1 MDLNGEALMN
11 DAADISWSGGS
22 ATFNTLMKVVQMILT
37 KTPEALFPDA
47 WKLTVESILP
57 WFIGA
62 GAVLVNL
69 FFLIGFLRQ
78 NTNLKENVTI
88 ESWIEGAIRVIVA
101 NSLILNGVGILED
114 FIGISTAATKFV
126 VGKEVVQIV
135 NPDFDAGTLLFYLF
149 VGIIYFIA
157 SAVCG
162 ILILIVILKRVLYI
176 DYCIAVM
183 PIGIA
188 TFAGGR
194 GFENS
199 GIAWIKTFLTYCFEI
214 VAIAFLLRVGS
225 VMASGL
231 PAFILDA
238 ANESG
243 MFDGF
248 WNGINN
254 MVVMVFLT
262 SVIKNADDLVRRSFD
277 LR

>member
-22 ATFNTLMKVVQMILT
+22 ALFNTIMKVVQMILS
-37 KTPEALFPDA
+37 KTPEEIFPDA
-47 WKLTVESILP
+47 WKLTVDSILP

-69 FFLIGFLRQ
+69 FFLIGFFRQ
-78 NTNLKENVTI
+78 NLNLKENVTL
-88 ESWIEGAIRVIVA
+88 EAWIEGGIRVIVA
-101 NSLILNGVGILED
+101 NTLILNGVVILQD
-114 FIGISTAATKFV
+114 FITLATVATKFII
-126 VGKEVVQIV
+126 GKNVIQIT

-149 VGIIYFIA
+149 VGIIYFVT
-157 SAVCG
+157 SAVCS
-162 ILILIVILKRVLYI
+162 IIIIVVIMKRVLYV
-176 DYCIAVM
+176 DYCVAIM

-194 GFENS
+194 GLENS
-199 GIAWIKTFLTYCFEI
+199 GIAWIKTFLTYCFEVI
-214 VAIAFLLRVGS
+214 AIAFILRVGTI
-225 VMASGL
+225 MASGL
-231 PAFILDA
+231 PAFILDV

-254 MVVMVFLT
+254 LIVMVFLT

>member
-11 DAADISWSGGS
+11 DAAEIFWSGGS
-22 ATFNTLMKVVQMILT
+22 SLFNTMMKVVQMILY
-37 KTPEALFPDA
+37 KTPEEIFPDA
-47 WKLTVESILP
+47 WKLTVDSILP

-69 FFLIGFLRQ
+69 FFLIGFFRQ
-78 NTNLKENVTI
+78 NLNLKENVTL
-88 ESWIEGAIRVIVA
+88 EVWIEGGIRVIVA
-101 NSLILNGVGILED
+101 NTLILNGVVILQD
-114 FIGISTAATKFV
+114 FITLATVATKFI
-126 VGKEVVQIV
+126 VGKNVIQII

-149 VGIIYFIA
+149 VGLIYFVT
-157 SAVCG
+157 SAVCSIIIIVVIMKR
-162 ILILIVILKRVLYI
+162 ILYV
-176 DYCIAVM
+176 DYCVAIM

-194 GFENS
+194 GLENS
-199 GIAWIKTFLTYCFEI
+199 GIAWAKTFLTYCFEV
-214 VAIAFLLRVGS
+214 VAIAFILRVGTI
-225 VMASGL
+225 MASGL
-231 PAFILDA
+231 PAFILDV

-254 MVVMVFLT
+254 LVVMVFLT